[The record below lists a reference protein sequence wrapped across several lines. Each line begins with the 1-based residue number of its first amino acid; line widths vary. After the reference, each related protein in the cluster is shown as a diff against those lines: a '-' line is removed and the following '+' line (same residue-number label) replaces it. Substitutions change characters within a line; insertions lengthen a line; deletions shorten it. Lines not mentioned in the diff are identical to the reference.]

1 MDTLLVPAGRGGGVG
16 GLTSKLSWGSRGQP
30 ASKLSIWGI
39 SRKVDVREAGPNRG
53 ACSQDA

>member
-16 GLTSKLSWGSRGQP
+16 GLASKLSWGSRGQP

-39 SRKVDVREAGPNRG
+39 SRKVREARPNRR